1 MFKVQGKYTSA
12 TFMLPYNSVE
22 EACASKQFEMECY
35 EQVKAICDMEKF
47 KDAPIRIMPD
57 CHAGKGCVI
66 GFTSKVDG
74 FAIPN
79 VVGVDISCSVSVYKL
94 NTKEIDCEK
103 LDKVI
108 RQYIPSG
115 NSVRQTISPLV
126 TEDMKAKIR
135 EVCVDIGETQDSYNR
150 HLRSIGSLGGGNHAL
165 EIEKDSNGNYYLMI
179 HCGSRNLGKKI
190 CEYHQNVAIQTYQNK
205 IKAEREYAL
214 SQIPPREREA
224 YLKNNVV
231 KEQIRPE
238 QCYVEGETLDL
249 YIKHMKIAEEF
260 ATMNH
265 QVILHEICSHMGW
278 EVVDSIFTH
287 HNYIEFLGG
296 RKMIIRKGA
305 ISAKKGERL
314 IIPLNMKD
322 GSIIGVGKG
331 NEEWNQSAPHGAGR
345 VLSRAKAKESLS
357 VEQFKEEMNGIWT
370 SCISENTLDE
380 SPMAYKDMSVIMSS
394 IGESV
399 EILDRIV
406 PIYNFK
412 AN

>member
-1 MFKVQGKYTSA
+1 MKIQG
-12 TFMLPYNSVE
+12 LYNS
-22 EACASKQFEMECY
+22 
-35 EQVKAICDMEKF
+35 AICMIDDLEPECIEQIQNICSLEYM
-47 KDAPIRIMPD
+47 KDAKIRIMPD
-57 CHAGKGCVI
+57 SHAGKGICI
-66 GFTSKVDG
+66 GFTGYVNDR
-74 FAIPN
+74 ICPN
-79 VVGVDISCSVSVYKL
+79 FVGVDISCSISTYKL
-94 NTKEIDCEK
+94 NVKDVDFEK
-103 LDKVI
+103 LDSVI

-115 NSVRQTISPLV
+115 NSVRQSVSELV
-126 TEDMKAKIR
+126 TEDMKEKVR
-135 EVCVDIGETQDSYNR
+135 EVCFDIEETQDSYKR
-150 HLRSIGSLGGGNHAL
+150 HLRSIGSLGGGNHFL
-165 EIEKDSNGNYYLMI
+165 ELNRDKDGYLWLSI

-205 IKAEREYAL
+205 IKAEREYVL

-231 KEQIRPE
+231 KEQIKPE
-238 QCYVEGETLDL
+238 QCYVEGEALDL

-296 RKMIIRKGA
+296 RQMVIRKGA
-305 ISAKKGERL
+305 ISAKKGERV

-331 NEEWNQSAPHGAGR
+331 NVEWNESAPHGAGR

-357 VEQFKEEMNGIWT
+357 LEQFKEEMDGIWT